1 MKKGILIS
9 AAISL
14 ALLTA
19 YEAASIVPSTPP
31 RAPDGVASVVAS
43 TPALG
48 EPQTPALETAPA
60 PLAIREA
67 HSDGGYWYWLEK

>member
-1 MKKGILIS
+1 MKKSILIS

-31 RAPDGVASVVAS
+31 RAPDGASVVAS

-48 EPQTPALETAPA
+48 EPQTPALERAPA

-67 HSDGGYWYWLEK
+67 HSDGGYWYWQEK